1 MRAASSPCP
10 LPAAGG
16 VKRKGSRALTAER
29 AAIAE
34 KPRTAPPRAQRA
46 GRDWVGL
53 APELMLVVLRVLGA
67 RWGGLFT
74 RPAVLGVE
82 GCSWRDSL
90 SLGRGAGGIVAAV
103 LLFSL
108 LTWAQT
114 PIDPLKR
121 PDEAAGEHTWQLGLG
136 YTPSGREGFGV
147 DAFGQP
153 YTYTL
158 LSQEWRLSLTGT
170 VHFGEGWKTG
180 AAVSHS
186 TTTEN
191 EVRRYPWG
199 EERLSS
205 SERGMAYFA
214 FQEWRVD
221 PKNPWDPR
229 VSMSLGH
236 PWKGGIEVAASLLRD
251 PMVLVGEIGLRSQEE
266 EPQAWLTLAL
276 GAGFVAN
283 AWISVSISGSLAV
296 PVLGVGVP
304 VTSLGMRLRYALD
317 PRGKGEL
324 GVRATLSLR
333 GDRAWV
339 SLDVEWTGRGP

>member
-1 MRAASSPCP
+1 MRAWPSPCP

-16 VKRKGSRALTAER
+16 LKGKGSEALTAER
-29 AAIAE
+29 AEIAE
-34 KPRTAPPRAQRA
+34 QPRTTPPRSRRTAQRA
-46 GRDWVGL
+46 RRDS
-53 APELMLVVLRVLGA
+53 LRVLGG
-67 RWGGLFT
+67 RWGGVLR
-74 RPAVLGVE
+74 RPEVLGGLSAHGGAGVL
-82 GCSWRDSL
+82 WRNSL
-90 SLGRGAGGIVAAV
+90 SLGRMVGGIVTAV
-103 LLFSL
+103 LLFSFL
-108 LTWAQT
+108 PWAQT
-114 PIDPLKR
+114 PIDPLRR
-121 PDEAAGEHTWQLGLG
+121 PDEAAGEYTWQLGLG

-153 YTYTL
+153 YGFTL
-158 LSQEWRLSLTGT
+158 LSHEWRLSLTGT
-170 VHFGEGWKTG
+170 VHFGEGWRTG
-180 AAVSHS
+180 VAVSQS
-186 TTTEN
+186 TTTLD

-205 SERGMAYFA
+205 SERGVAYSV
-214 FQEWRVD
+214 FQEWRID

-236 PWKGGIEVAASLLRD
+236 PWKGGIGVAASFLRD
-251 PMVLVGEIGLRSQEE
+251 PMVLVGEVGLRSQEE
-266 EPQAWLTLAL
+266 EPHAWFTLGL

-283 AWISVSISGSLAV
+283 AWISVSTSGSLDV

-304 VTSLGMRLRYALD
+304 VTSLGVRLRYALD

-339 SLDVEWTGRGP
+339 SLEAEWTGRGP

>member
-1 MRAASSPCP
+1 
-10 LPAAGG
+10 
-16 VKRKGSRALTAER
+16 
-29 AAIAE
+29 
-34 KPRTAPPRAQRA
+34 
-46 GRDWVGL
+46 
-53 APELMLVVLRVLGA
+53 MLVVLRVLGA
-67 RWGGLFT
+67 RCGGRLS
-74 RPAVLGVE
+74 RPAVLGGPGVLRGE
-82 GCSWRDSL
+82 VRSWRYPL
-90 SLGRGAGGIVAAV
+90 SLGRGARGIVAALI
-103 LLFSL
+103 LLSV
-108 LTWAQT
+108 TAWAQT

-121 PDEAAGEHTWQLGLG
+121 PDEATGEYTWQLGLG

-153 YTYTL
+153 YGFTL
-158 LSQEWRLSLTGT
+158 LSHEWRLSLTGT

-180 AAVSHS
+180 IAVSQS
-186 TTTEN
+186 TTTQD

-205 SERGMAYFA
+205 SERGMAYSV
-214 FQEWRVD
+214 FQEWRID

-236 PWKGGIEVAASLLRD
+236 PWKGGIGVAASFLRD
-251 PMVLVGEIGLRSQEE
+251 PMVLVGEVGLRSQEE
-266 EPQAWLTLAL
+266 EPHAWFTLGL

-283 AWISVSISGSLAV
+283 AWISVSTSGSLAV

-304 VTSLGMRLRYALD
+304 VTSLGVRLRYALD

-339 SLDVEWTGRGP
+339 SLEAEWTGRGP